1 MVFGEVMS
9 SIIVIFLIALLLSLG
24 FWLWYRRQPKI
35 PLKTIATQGVAL
47 PWLKEY
53 PHIQPRQI
61 EFEGENV
68 YFIQTGSG
76 PDVVLIHGIGASIFT
91 WRFMIHQLAKTHR
104 VTAMDLPGFGR
115 SSKNAQGDYGLDAQR
130 KRVHRFLEAVDVK
143 KAYLVGS
150 SMGGAIALWMAHE
163 APERYPKVAA
173 LAPATSPE
181 LIPRRLSKA
190 VTHAPLTH
198 KTLNAWTMKFIL
210 KQVVAKQELINTESV
225 EAYLEPFLD
234 QGLSVKT
241 FLLALQ
247 LLGDRRMPQCFAGIR
262 SEVLLVMGDRDRMV
276 TKNSIQRLIKIIPKA
291 ELVTSFTG
299 GHHIMEDEPE
309 WTLTHLLRFFS
320 EN

>member
-1 MVFGEVMS
+1 
-9 SIIVIFLIALLLSLG
+9 
-24 FWLWYRRQPKI
+24 
-35 PLKTIATQGVAL
+35 
-47 PWLKEY
+47 
-53 PHIQPRQI
+53 
-61 EFEGENV
+61 
-68 YFIQTGSG
+68 
-76 PDVVLIHGIGASIFT
+76 
-91 WRFMIHQLAKTHR
+91 
-104 VTAMDLPGFGR
+104 
-115 SSKNAQGDYGLDAQR
+115 
-130 KRVHRFLEAVDVK
+130 
-143 KAYLVGS
+143 
-150 SMGGAIALWMAHE
+150 
-163 APERYPKVAA
+163 
-173 LAPATSPE
+173 
-181 LIPRRLSKA
+181 
-190 VTHAPLTH
+190 
-198 KTLNAWTMKFIL
+198 LNAWTMKFIL